1 MMGST
6 GLFPGYALQEEMVS
20 EEEMGKEKWAL
31 LEQRQKMRRRKQSSH
46 SNGRFAVTSGR
57 WNTVAGRDFSCLGLL
72 DRDPARH
79 ALLGEFNDCIGRTEL
94 KETNENPKA
103 VCVCFWPKGKGDR
116 RKTTLEIGEI
126 SEDEPTGGK
135 PPMVHTVDANV
146 DTNFST
152 PSLYGVET

>member
-1 MMGST
+1 M
-6 GLFPGYALQEEMVS
+6 
-20 EEEMGKEKWAL
+20 
-31 LEQRQKMRRRKQSSH
+31 
-46 SNGRFAVTSGR
+46 
-57 WNTVAGRDFSCLGLL
+57 GLL

-116 RKTTLEIGEI
+116 RKTTLEMGEI

-135 PPMVHTVDANV
+135 LPMVHTVDANV